1 MRLDPKYTQKA
12 LKDFGEEVVKI
23 SKSKLKGNGDLK
35 KSIDYDLQVGKR
47 SFDLDF
53 EMEEY
58 GVFQDWGVQGAA
70 PEKLPEKSKWH
81 GINRAPHS
89 HFKFGT
95 GTAPKNQFKL
105 AINGWMIRKGIAP
118 RSKDGKFTSRKTMA
132 FFIRRTIYLA
142 GITPKK
148 FFSDPFEQQYKKLPN
163 KVVEAY
169 GLDIENFMDFTL
181 NKAG

>member
-53 EMEEY
+53 EMEDY
-58 GVFQDWGVQGAA
+58 GIFQDYGVQGADPSA
-70 PEKLPEKSKWH
+70 NPGKYK
-81 GINRAPHS
+81 GVNRAPFS
-89 HFKFGT
+89 PFKFGT
-95 GTAPKNQFKL
+95 GTAPKKQFKL

-118 RSKDGKFTSRKTMA
+118 RAKDGKFTTRKQIA
-132 FFIRRTIYLA
+132 FLIRRSIYLS
-142 GITPKK
+142 GIAPKK